1 VILQIRMLN
10 KRIDREY
17 ERENKGEIIYEYR
30 NL

>member
-1 VILQIRMLN
+1 MLN

>member
-1 VILQIRMLN
+1 MLN

-17 ERENKGEIIYEYR
+17 EIENKGEIIYEYR

>member
-1 VILQIRMLN
+1 MLN
-10 KRIDREY
+10 KKIDREY

>member
-1 VILQIRMLN
+1 MLN
-10 KRIDREY
+10 ERIDREY

>member
-1 VILQIRMLN
+1 MLS
-10 KRIDREY
+10 KRLDREY